1 MIPPTTMIGCSWGS
15 RAVRYNPHPLHI
27 RGRRIGILGDRSRDV
42 GSPFATV
49 TDYFWREETPWLV
62 LQLPDG
68 RRTAAPAAWTDLP
81 AETFPLIQDRP
92 LLLADALPAM
102 ARLYQRLR
110 AARSPRRRPP
120 K

>member
-1 MIPPTTMIGCSWGS
+1 M
-15 RAVRYNPHPLHI
+15 RHNPHPLHI
-27 RGRRIGILGDRSRDV
+27 RGRRIGILEDRSRDV
-42 GSPFATV
+42 GSLFATV

-68 RRTAAPAAWTDLP
+68 RRTAAPAAWTDMP

-110 AARSPRRRPP
+110 AARSSRRRPP

>member
-1 MIPPTTMIGCSWGS
+1 MTPLNTPTVFSWDS
-15 RAVRYNPHPLHI
+15 RAVRHNPHSLHI
-27 RGRRIGILGDRSRDV
+27 RGSRVGILEGRSRDV
-42 GSPFATV
+42 GRPFATA
-49 TDYFWREETPWLV
+49 TDYFWRGEAPWLV

-81 AETFPLIQDRP
+81 AECFPLISGRP

-102 ARLYQRLR
+102 ARLCQRLR
-110 AARSPRRRPP
+110 AARSTRRRPP

>member
-1 MIPPTTMIGCSWGS
+1 MQHTPQSF
-15 RAVRYNPHPLHI
+15 HI
-27 RGRRIGILGDRSRDV
+27 RGIRVGILGGRRHDV
-42 GSPFATV
+42 SDLFATV

-81 AETFPLIQDRP
+81 AETFPLAPGRP

-102 ARLYQRLR
+102 ARLCQRLR
-110 AARSPRRRPP
+110 AARSTRRRPP